1 LSETYF
7 ERFRR
12 QMDRMQFETLPL
24 FNKPRFSW
32 KLKTDYV
39 GRRFVYRPS
48 TESTMDDA
56 RRMLERFRLGS
67 GAVVLAET
75 QTAGRGRA
83 GRSWVSPPDVNLYF
97 TLVIYPP
104 PEGPSTSP
112 GRSMRPLAYVTP
124 LAIALAAEEAA
135 AALGKQLRADLKW
148 PNDVLVGG
156 KKVAGV
162 LIETLET
169 PSTGSGRGGGGEAV
183 ALIGIGINVNL
194 DVAAYPEIADIA
206 TSLKEALG
214 VEVARE
220 ELLAAFC
227 NHFESLYE
235 QALAGHRAPFQ
246 AWRERLVT
254 LGREVVA
261 TGAREAVRGV
271 AVDVDEDGALVIERA
286 DGRRVRVEAGD
297 VTLSA

>member
-1 LSETYF
+1 MAESYF

-12 QMDRMQFETLPL
+12 QMDLMQFETLPL

-32 KLKTDYV
+32 NLRTDYV

-56 RRMLERFRLGS
+56 RRMLQRFRLES
-67 GAVVLAET
+67 GAVVLAEA

-83 GRSWVSPPDVNLYF
+83 GRHWVSPPDVNLYF
-97 TLVIYPP
+97 TLVIYAQPD
-104 PEGPSTSP
+104 GA
-112 GRSMRPLAYVTP
+112 RPLAYVTP
-124 LAIALAAEEAA
+124 LAIALAAEEMAA
-135 AALGKQLRADLKW
+135 AAGRTLRADLKW

-156 KKVAGV
+156 KKLAGV
-162 LIETLET
+162 LIETTE
-169 PSTGSGRGGGGEAV
+169 TGSGEQV
-183 ALIGIGINVNL
+183 ALVGVGINVNL
-194 DVAAYPEIADIA
+194 DVAAHPELAGVA
-206 TSLKEALG
+206 TSLKEALA

-220 ELLAAFC
+220 ELLARFC
-227 NHFESLYE
+227 NHFEALYE
-235 QALAGHRAPFQ
+235 QALAGSRAPLQ

-261 TGAREAVRGV
+261 TGARETIRGV
-271 AVDVDEDGALVIERA
+271 AVDVDEDGALVIAQA

-297 VTLSA
+297 VTLSGRQDLTGTPG

>member
-1 LSETYF
+1 MAESYF

-12 QMDRMQFETLPL
+12 QMDLMQFETLPL

-32 KLKTDYV
+32 NLRTDYV

-56 RRMLERFRLGS
+56 RRMLQRFRLES
-67 GAVVLAET
+67 GAVVLAEA

-83 GRSWVSPPDVNLYF
+83 GRHWVSPPDVNLYF
-97 TLVIYPP
+97 TLVIYAQPD
-104 PEGPSTSP
+104 GA
-112 GRSMRPLAYVTP
+112 RPLAYVTP
-124 LAIALAAEEAA
+124 LAIALAAEEMAA
-135 AALGKQLRADLKW
+135 AAGRTLCADLKW

-156 KKVAGV
+156 KKLAGV
-162 LIETLET
+162 LIETTE
-169 PSTGSGRGGGGEAV
+169 TGSGEQV
-183 ALIGIGINVNL
+183 ALVGVGINVNL
-194 DVAAYPEIADIA
+194 DVAAHPELAGVA

-220 ELLAAFC
+220 ELLARFC
-227 NHFESLYE
+227 NHFEALYE
-235 QALAGHRAPFQ
+235 QALAGNQAPFQ

-261 TGAREAVRGV
+261 TGARETIRGV
-271 AVDVDEDGALVIERA
+271 AVDVDEDGALVIA
-286 DGRRVRVEAGD
+286 QAGGRRVRVEAGD
-297 VTLSA
+297 VTLSGRQDLTGTPG

>member
-1 LSETYF
+1 LAETYF

-12 QMDRMQFETLPL
+12 QMDLMQFETLPL

-32 KLKTDYV
+32 NLRTDYV

-56 RRMLERFRLGS
+56 RRMLQRFRLES
-67 GAVVLAET
+67 GAVVLAEA

-83 GRSWVSPPDVNLYF
+83 GRHWVSPPDVNLYF
-97 TLVIYPP
+97 TLVIYAQPD
-104 PEGPSTSP
+104 GA
-112 GRSMRPLAYVTP
+112 RPLAYVTP
-124 LAIALAAEEAA
+124 LAIALAAEEMAA
-135 AALGKQLRADLKW
+135 AAGRTLCADLKW

-156 KKVAGV
+156 KKLAGV
-162 LIETLET
+162 LIETTE
-169 PSTGSGRGGGGEAV
+169 TGSGEQV
-183 ALIGIGINVNL
+183 ALVGVGINVNL
-194 DVAAYPEIADIA
+194 DVAAHPELAGVA
-206 TSLKEALG
+206 TSLKEALA

-220 ELLAAFC
+220 ELLARFC
-227 NHFESLYE
+227 NHFEALYE
-235 QALAGHRAPFQ
+235 QALAGSRAPFQ

-261 TGAREAVRGV
+261 TGARETIRGV
-271 AVDVDEDGALVIERA
+271 AVDVDEDGALVIAQA

-297 VTLSA
+297 VTLSGRQDLTGTPG

>member
-1 LSETYF
+1 MAESYF

-12 QMDRMQFETLPL
+12 QMDLMQFETLPL

-32 KLKTDYV
+32 NLRTDYV

-56 RRMLERFRLGS
+56 RRMLQRFRLES
-67 GAVVLAET
+67 GAVVLAEA

-83 GRSWVSPPDVNLYF
+83 GRHWVSPPDVNLYF
-97 TLVIYPP
+97 TLVIYVQPD
-104 PEGPSTSP
+104 GA
-112 GRSMRPLAYVTP
+112 RPLAYVTP
-124 LAIALAAEEAA
+124 LAIALAAEEMAA
-135 AALGKQLRADLKW
+135 AAGRTLCADLKW

-156 KKVAGV
+156 KKLAGV
-162 LIETLET
+162 LIETTE
-169 PSTGSGRGGGGEAV
+169 TGSGEPV
-183 ALIGIGINVNL
+183 ALVGVGINANL
-194 DVAAYPEIADIA
+194 DVAAHPELAGVA
-206 TSLKEALG
+206 TSLKEALA

-220 ELLAAFC
+220 ELLARFC
-227 NHFESLYE
+227 NHFEALYE
-235 QALAGHRAPFQ
+235 QALAGSRAPFQ

-261 TGAREAVRGV
+261 TGARETIRGV
-271 AVDVDEDGALVIERA
+271 AVDVDEDGALVIAQA

-297 VTLSA
+297 VTLSGRQDLTGTPG

>member
-1 LSETYF
+1 MAESYF

-12 QMDRMQFETLPL
+12 QMDLMQFETLPL

-32 KLKTDYV
+32 NLRTDYV

-56 RRMLERFRLGS
+56 RRMLQRFRLES
-67 GAVVLAET
+67 GAVVLAEA

-83 GRSWVSPPDVNLYF
+83 GRHWVSPPDVNLYF
-97 TLVIYPP
+97 TLVIYAQPD
-104 PEGPSTSP
+104 GA
-112 GRSMRPLAYVTP
+112 RPLAYVTP
-124 LAIALAAEEAA
+124 LAIALAAEEMAA
-135 AALGKQLRADLKW
+135 AAGRTLCADLKW

-156 KKVAGV
+156 KKLAGV
-162 LIETLET
+162 LIETTE
-169 PSTGSGRGGGGEAV
+169 TGSGEQV
-183 ALIGIGINVNL
+183 ALVGVGINVNL
-194 DVAAYPEIADIA
+194 DVAAHPELAGVA

-220 ELLAAFC
+220 ELLARFC
-227 NHFESLYE
+227 NHFEALYE
-235 QALAGHRAPFQ
+235 QALAGNQAPFQ

-261 TGAREAVRGV
+261 TGARETIRGV
-271 AVDVDEDGALVIERA
+271 AVDVDEDGALVLEA
-286 DGRRVRVEAGD
+286 PEGRRVRVEAGD
-297 VTLSA
+297 VTLSGRQDLTGTPG